1 MKNDCYKKI
10 CERCMNCIADSGI
23 LSKKY
28 ICALNKKPEKNKCF
42 YFRCLGKNSSL
53 CERCVQYRKLDLNE
67 NAQRGMG
74 DTMILGIKGEG
85 ITRSVNIIE
94 KRRRANMKKY
104 IIAVETNTEEK
115 NIVLITHDKYNVF
128 KYEPI
133 TASDDPYEAE
143 RLLSEVK
150 KIGVSEYLE
159 KIILESQSEL

>member
-1 MKNDCYKKI
+1 
-10 CERCMNCIADSGI
+10 
-23 LSKKY
+23 
-28 ICALNKKPEKNKCF
+28 
-42 YFRCLGKNSSL
+42 
-53 CERCVQYRKLDLNE
+53 
-67 NAQRGMG
+67 
-74 DTMILGIKGEG
+74 
-85 ITRSVNIIE
+85 
-94 KRRRANMKKY
+94 MKKY